1 MPAPGRGSVVRALI
15 AALLVLLVGCT
26 GEPAPTPTPTPTADE
41 TADPAPSG
49 VQVAVIV
56 PAASDPAAASFLD
69 AERQLAR
76 LEADRVGDVASVRVI
91 VPDDPDFV
99 PDLAALVADGGA
111 DLVCVLGS
119 SGRRTVTAL
128 AERFPAT
135 RFCALAA
142 PRENL
147 PDNVDLFDVAYEEL
161 GHVLGVAADAAGAGG
176 SVGVVLGDD
185 DDPRA
190 RRRAGLRAA
199 LAGGEVSVDTIVR
212 DPSEATELARTTDE
226 EPLAT
231 VVVDV
236 ADAGLATVVAA
247 SASSWIGPRGVTV
260 DASAGSAVVRWW
272 LRADVIVGA
281 AVDRLVQTDRPDE
294 LSRLGF
300 EQEVFALT
308 FGEGTND
315 AVRAVTDV
323 AADEFAR
330 GVRDPLEPRAAEP
343 ADEDDEDA
351 ATGPG
356 TTD

>member
-1 MPAPGRGSVVRALI
+1 MSRGPLVRTVI
-15 AALLVLLVGCT
+15 SALLVLLVGCT
-26 GEPAPTPTPTPTADE
+26 GEPTPTPTPTPTADE
-41 TADPAPSG
+41 TDDPAPSG

-56 PAASDPAAASFLD
+56 PAASDPAAASYLD
-69 AERQLAR
+69 AERELAR
-76 LEADRVGDVASVRVI
+76 LEADRVGDVAGIRVI

-111 DLVCVLGS
+111 DLVCVLGG
-119 SGRRTVTAL
+119 SGRRTVAAL
-128 AERFPAT
+128 ADRFPAT
-135 RFCALAA
+135 RFCAIAA

-161 GHVLGVAADAAGAGG
+161 GHVLGVAADADAAGG
-176 SVGVVLGDD
+176 PVGIVRGDD
-185 DDPRA
+185 EDPRV
-190 RRRAGLRAA
+190 RRRAGVRAA
-199 LAGGEVSVDTIVR
+199 LAGAEVTVDTIVR
-212 DPSEATELARTTDE
+212 DASEATELAATTDE

-247 SASSWIGPRGVTV
+247 SASAWIGPRGVTV
-260 DASAGSAVVRWW
+260 DASAGPAVVRWS

-281 AVDRLVQTDRPDE
+281 ALDRLVQTDLPDE
-294 LSRLGF
+294 VDPLGF
-300 EQEVFALT
+300 AQEVFTLT
-308 FGEGTND
+308 FGEETTD
-315 AVRAVTDV
+315 AVRAATDV

-330 GVRDPLEPRAAEP
+330 GVRDPLEARATEP
-343 ADEDDEDA
+343 AEEDDEDA